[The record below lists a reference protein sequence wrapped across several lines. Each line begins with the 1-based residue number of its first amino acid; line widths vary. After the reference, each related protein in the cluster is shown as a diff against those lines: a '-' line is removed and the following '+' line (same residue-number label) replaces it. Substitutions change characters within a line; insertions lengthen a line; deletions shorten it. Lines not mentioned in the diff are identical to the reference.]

1 MLQVIK
7 KIAVRTFLVVVILVV
22 VVVVGTLLALQT
34 SPVQTW
40 LAGKA
45 TDWVS
50 QKIGFPVSIGK
61 VDVHWVD
68 HASFRDVVIEDAEHN
83 RMIDVPELDVDF
95 HFTTLLQGR
104 DISIDDVLLDGARVR
119 LVKSRKTNT
128 LNIDDFIAAVNNL
141 TAGGDTTRSRR
152 PPVFSIDRVTLSN
165 VQFSYNDQ
173 RKDSITDGFDYQHF
187 TVDSINGSASNF
199 RLVADTIELD
209 IKKLSGVHPQTRLG
223 VHKLQAFFRYTRHQ
237 MQLTS
242 LHARVGD
249 SYIADSLVFR
259 YERAA
264 DLGEFNDK
272 VTILAHLDK
281 TRIYSKDLALFA
293 PYLNRYEEY
302 WFVTGDFNGKVT
314 RFRLRNAD
322 LAFGRRSA
330 IRGNVSFTGLPDFNN
345 TFIDFDLRPSVIV
358 AGDLKQ
364 YAPGEEAYGTIKKF
378 GTVRLRGKFLGFP
391 KDFVANGSF
400 DTDLGRVVSD
410 INLKIRD
417 NPAKSSYKGRLMT
430 TGFDVGTLSGRPE
443 LVQRLDVNGRV
454 EGTGF
459 SAETAT
465 LRVNAT
471 ARRIGVRGYDY
482 RNITMNGKLSRQ
494 QFSGALVVN
503 DTNLV
508 VSAEGDVDLRN
519 GQRLINVRANLQ
531 KADLQALNLTERQA
545 VVSTRVDLNVQGLAQ
560 DDITGEAHLTGLYVM
575 LGNRDIRLDTLYVS
589 SHKGGG
595 PEGLRDFSLHSELAE
610 VKASGNFQYRQ
621 LLADVQRLVG
631 EYKLNFINDDAQTR
645 AYYRQKVVEPHQR
658 YRLAYQVA
666 LKDINPVLAL
676 FGSGLYVSKNT
687 FVEGDF
693 STGKTSIARL
703 NTRIDTLVWQ
713 NYRFYG
719 NEVDISTSKLADSS
733 DVLAATYLYSARQQ
747 FGTAPATDTLR
758 LEAVWGGPKIDFEGT
773 ITQVDNAN
781 RADLLGE
788 LQFLP
793 GLIQVQFRPS
803 QFRVLDNTWR
813 INAENLITVRGREV
827 TFANLAVANNYQMI
841 TLDGAVSDTASRGV
855 QLTLRDFDLRTLN
868 PLTGHDLRGI
878 ANGFV
883 NVKDLYRRLNLQS
896 ELNIEELVLDK
907 FLIGDIEGKS
917 YWDNTDQR
925 VHVNY
930 QVYRQDMPTL
940 NLTGTYNQADDE
952 SPLDLKARLNQAH
965 IDILEPFLQGLF
977 NKLAGTATGELSI
990 TGKPA
995 APVVMGNLMVRS
1007 GKFRFDYLNTT
1018 YHFEDRVYF
1027 TENEIGFKNLRLYD
1041 DENSTA
1047 IVNGGIYH
1055 DGFREF
1061 GLSMDADLRNF
1072 KVMNTTFRDNDL
1084 FYGTAVVTGTLSLL
1098 GPAENLVIRA
1108 NARSEKGT
1116 RIAIPVSENKEVGQA
1131 DYIRFVDKKSRAA
1144 RDSSLVAKNVDL
1156 SGIRLDFN
1164 FDITPDAYCEIIFD
1178 QVTGD
1183 IIRGNGTGKVKMLI
1197 DTKGDFTMFG
1207 DYTINKG
1214 FYNFTLLNAV
1224 NKEFAI
1230 EPGGTVTWSGD
1241 PYGGRLDIEATYEQS
1256 VSMLPLVLNELREE
1270 SKNNAEF
1277 NRLYPV
1283 NVLLRLT
1290 GNLLNPDIH
1299 LGINFKDYPRNSPVI
1314 RNAVLDFENRITTD
1328 EQEMNRQVFSLLILR
1343 QLSPPGN
1350 FSGVGGSVTNSLS
1363 EMLANQ
1369 LSYWASQLDKNLE
1382 VNLNLNGISPEAFN
1396 TFQLRLSY
1404 SLFEGRLRVTR
1415 AGGFTNAQND
1425 PTAQSIIG
1433 DWTVE
1438 YILSRD
1444 GALRVKMF
1452 NRNSQNLVNAQMSS
1466 GTLNTVAGF
1475 SLLHTKSFDSLLGL
1489 FGKNP
1494 DVEIPVEEEKKEEP
1508 KRRKEEEP
1516 QQLQEPATKA
1526 TSILN
1531 FKKGRQRP

>member
-7 KIAVRTFLVVVILVV
+7 KIAVRTFLAVLILVV

-50 QKIGFPVSIGK
+50 QKLGFPVRIGK
-61 VDVHWVD
+61 VDVYWVD
-68 HASFRDVVIEDAEHN
+68 HASFRDVVIQDTEHN

-104 DISIDDVLLDGARVR
+104 DIKIDDVFLNGARVR
-119 LVKSRKTNT
+119 LIKSPKTNT
-128 LNIDDFIAAVNNL
+128 LNIDDFILAVNKL
-141 TAGGDTTRSRR
+141 TATGDTTRSRR
-152 PPVFSIDRVTLSN
+152 PPVFSIDHVTLNN
-165 VQFSYNDQ
+165 VLFSYNDQ

-187 TVDSINGSASNF
+187 VVDSINASADNF

-209 IKKLSGVHPQTRLG
+209 IKNLSGINPQTRLD
-223 VHKLQAFFRYTRHQ
+223 VKKIQAFFRYTRHQ
-237 MQLTS
+237 MLLAK
-242 LHARVGD
+242 LHARVGN
-249 SYIADSLVFR
+249 SYIADSVVFR
-259 YERAA
+259 YDRAA
-264 DLGEFNDK
+264 DLSDFNNK
-272 VTILAHLDK
+272 VSILAHLEK

-293 PYLNRYEEY
+293 PYLARYEEY

-330 IRGNVSFTGLPDFNN
+330 IRGNISFTGLPDFNN
-345 TFIDFDLRPSVIV
+345 AFIDLDLQPSVLV

-364 YAPGEEAYGTIKKF
+364 YLPGDEAYGTVRKF

-400 DTDLGRVVSD
+400 DTDLGKVVSD
-410 INLKIRD
+410 INLKIKD
-417 NPAKSSYKGRLMT
+417 NPARSSYEGRLVT
-430 TGFDVGTLSGRPE
+430 TGFDIGTLSGRPE
-443 LVQRLDVNGRV
+443 LVQRLDMNGRV

-459 SAETAT
+459 TVETAA

-471 ARRIGVRGYDY
+471 ARRIGVKGYNY
-482 RNITMNGKLSRQ
+482 RNLTMNGKLSRQ
-494 QFSGALVVN
+494 QFSGTLMVN

-508 VSAEGDVDLRN
+508 VSAEGEVDLRN
-519 GQRLINVRANLQ
+519 GQKLINVRANLRR
-531 KADLQALNLTERQA
+531 ADLQALNLTERQT
-545 VVSTRVDLNVQGLAQ
+545 VVSSQIDLNVQGLER
-560 DDITGEAHLTGLYVM
+560 DDITGEVHLTDLYVV
-575 LGNRDIRLDTLYVS
+575 LGNRDIRFDTLYVS
-589 SHKGGG
+589 SHKQEG
-595 PEGLRDFSLHSELAE
+595 PEGRRDFSLHSDLAD

-621 LLADVQRLVG
+621 LLGDVQRLVG
-631 EYKLNFINDDAQTR
+631 EYRLNFLNDDAQTL
-645 AYYRQKVVEPHQR
+645 AYYRRKVVEPRKR
-658 YRLAYQVA
+658 YRLAYEVT

-676 FGSGLYVSKNT
+676 FQPGLYVSKNT
-687 FVEGDF
+687 FLEGDF
-693 STGKTSIARL
+693 AAGKTSIAQL
-703 NTRIDTLVWQ
+703 HTRIDTLVWQ
-713 NYRFYG
+713 DYRFYG

-733 DVLAATYLYSARQQ
+733 AVLASTYLYSARQQ
-747 FGTAPATDTLR
+747 LGTAPATDTLR

-773 ITQVDNAN
+773 ITQVANAN

-788 LQFLP
+788 MLFLP

-803 QFRVLDNTWR
+803 QFRVLDNIWR
-813 INAENLITVRGREV
+813 INAENLTTVRGREI
-827 TFANLAVANNYQMI
+827 TFSNLAVANNYQMI
-841 TLDGAVSDTASRGV
+841 TLDGALSDATDKAA

-868 PLTGHDLRGI
+868 PLIGHDLRGI

-883 NVKDLYRRLNLQS
+883 NVKDVYRRLNLQS
-896 ELNIEELVLDK
+896 ELNVEELVLDK
-907 FLIGDIEGKS
+907 FLIGDIEGKT
-917 YWDNTDQR
+917 YWDNADQR
-925 VHVNY
+925 VHVDY
-930 QVYRQDMPTL
+930 QVYRQDVPTL
-940 NLTGTYNQADDE
+940 NLTGTYNQAE
-952 SPLDLKARLNQAH
+952 PENPLDLKARLNQAH
-965 IDILEPFLQGLF
+965 IDILEPFLQSLF
-977 NKLAGTATGELSI
+977 DKLAGTATGELAI

-995 APVVMGNLMVRS
+995 APVVMGSLMVRN
-1007 GKFRFDYLNTT
+1007 GRFRFGYLNTT

-1041 DENSTA
+1041 DEDRTA

-1061 GLSMDADLRNF
+1061 GLSMNADVRNF

-1084 FYGTAVVTGTLSLL
+1084 FYGTAVVTGNLSIL

-1116 RIAIPVSENKEVGQA
+1116 RIAIPVSDNQEISQT
-1131 DYIRFVDKKSRAA
+1131 DYIRFIDQKSRAT
-1144 RDSSLVAKNVDL
+1144 RDSLLVAKHVDL

-1183 IIRGNGTGKVKMLI
+1183 IIRGNGAGKVKMLI

-1207 DYTINKG
+1207 DYTIREG
-1214 FYNFTLLNAV
+1214 YYNFTLLNAV

-1241 PYGGRLDIEATYEQS
+1241 PYGGRLNIEASYEQS
-1256 VSMLPLVLNELREE
+1256 VSMLPLVLNEVREE

-1283 NVLLRLT
+1283 NVLLQLT
-1290 GNLLNPDIH
+1290 GNLLNPDIK
-1299 LGINFKDYPRNSPVI
+1299 LGISFKDYPRNSPVI

-1350 FSGVGGSVTNSLS
+1350 FSGVQGSVTNSLS

-1369 LSYWASQLDKNLE
+1369 LSYWASQLNKNLE

-1438 YILSRD
+1438 YILSKD

-1452 NRNSQNLVNAQMSS
+1452 SRNSQNLVNSQMSS

-1475 SLLHTKSFDSLLGL
+1475 SLLHTKSFDSLKEL
-1489 FGKNP
+1489 FRKDP
-1494 DVEIPVEEEKKEEP
+1494 DEVEIPVEEEREEE
-1508 KRRKEEEP
+1508 KRERRKEEEP
-1516 QQLQEPATKA
+1516 QQLQEPESKTTAPLGLKP
-1526 TSILN
+1526 S
-1531 FKKGRQRP
+1531 K